1 MAHKLGVWPAGQ
13 LWAAWPFSACITSST
28 HSPASCCSVG
38 VQGVNTDQVLG
49 TIVAELEQQ
58 DDLKVAFHL
67 EPYEGEPMCCTA
79 PGPGGGCRH

>member
-1 MAHKLGVWPAGQ
+1 
-13 LWAAWPFSACITSST
+13 
-28 HSPASCCSVG
+28 

-49 TIVAELEQQ
+49 TIIAELEQQ

-79 PGPGGGCRH
+79 PGPGGGPGTGLHVLLQYLLLLLLLLLLFPCGPLP